1 MQRCITRL
9 IREPAGPQMDGLLGC
24 RDRCPV
30 ELLAGVGVSGGAV
43 EKASL

>member
-24 RDRCPV
+24 RVHCSV
-30 ELLAGVGVSGGAV
+30 EILAGVVLSGGVV